1 MCNQP
6 AEYARF
12 TELGND
18 RGIVRELAALAK
30 KRDNQNWLAHNC
42 GDKFP
47 KSGPAR
53 VEFACHDCFV
63 WKMWP
68 YELQVSP

>member
-1 MCNQP
+1 MCTSP
-6 AEYARF
+6 AEYAKF
-12 TELGND
+12 TEPGSE

-30 KRDNQNWLAHNC
+30 KRNNPKWLAHNC

-47 KSGPAR
+47 KAGHAR
-53 VEFACHDCFV
+53 AEFACHHCFV

-68 YELQVSP
+68 YELQTLP